1 MKSFYINVYNK
12 YSIFGIIIIISFF
25 NVEIDNKLLNIQRIS
40 SSGEYFVILDNGIY
54 IYDYNITQCLKF
66 HSFSNNN
73 NDKASISEFISNDK
87 NYIAFLINYYL
98 YIYNSS
104 NYEISYFYLKDLPED
119 KYESYDVILY
129 DVQDNNFFFIISL
142 IQSNLLST
150 KNIKYLYY
158 KINYYSSK
166 VINENSKK
174 FEDGKKISEI
184 KPSCHIFSP
193 KVLRC

>member
-25 NVEIDNKLLNIQRIS
+25 NVEIDNKLLNIKGIS

-98 YIYNSS
+98 YIYNAS
-104 NYEISYFYLKDLPED
+104 NYEINHFYLGDLPED
-119 KYESYDVILY
+119 EYESYDAILY
-129 DVQDNNFFFIISL
+129 DVQNNNFFFIISL
-142 IQSNLLST
+142 IQSNWLST

-158 KINYYSSK
+158 KINYSSK
-166 VINENSKK
+166 VIKEENSKK
-174 FEDGKKISEI
+174 FEDGK
-184 KPSCHIFSP
+184 
-193 KVLRC
+193 